1 MGTLRDKLND
11 APTRQRVIDDAVKTI
26 DAEVSDKGGL
36 GGMAIKA
43 AYSMVKGM
51 APGIVPK
58 LLNNM
63 LPEFLDAVQPFYD
76 QAKQS
81 GGDLKQLFAQRS
93 SEVANALLAVTDER
107 AAKSDAGSL
116 KKGYEKLR
124 PSAQKH
130 VEAALPRL
138 AALVSGI
145 G

>member
-11 APTRQRVIDDAVKTI
+11 ASTRQRVIDDAVKTI

-51 APGIVPK
+51 APGIIPK

-63 LPEFLDAVQPFYD
+63 LPEFMDAVQPFYD
-76 QAKQS
+76 QAKQG

-93 SEVANALLAVTDER
+93 SEVANALLSVTDSR

-138 AALVSGI
+138 AALVAGVS
-145 G
+145 